1 MQLLRLSFAS
11 FLWSPARSKAK
22 KRSHAN
28 FRFAWLFVLFRRL
41 FLHFCYC
48 ICSLVGVAVKR
59 PRVVESIAR
68 KIYLLIG
75 QSAVNTSTHDQS
87 TILQDF
93 LPCFLLV
100 FRNHIKHSFKDVLRP
115 NPVNFVLH
123 SLKIQL
129 LIICIPLS
137 LRWIICGV

>member
-1 MQLLRLSFAS
+1 MRFSFAS
-11 FLWSPARSKAK
+11 FLWSPVCSKKEK
-22 KRSHAN
+22 KPRKFSVCVA
-28 FRFAWLFVLFRRL
+28 FGLTQDAVSTLSLFCLFACWGACKHPIDF
-41 FLHFCYC
+41 
-48 ICSLVGVAVKR
+48 I
-59 PRVVESIAR
+59 
-68 KIYLLIG
+68 IG

-123 SLKIQL
+123 NLKIQL